1 MSRISNQSF
10 KVNAALE
17 QLVEISN
24 STAIPVSEASD
35 IQKWGSVATSQGQK
49 LSASSIPVVLASDQ
63 TDVPVTVSGV
73 PNVDIQ
79 SVGGLLIGLG
89 QNVSND
95 SFPVVIAS
103 DQSSLPV
110 TMTSSNNGFE
120 GNLDFATSVL
130 SGDFSSEVDTSS
142 AKNITITGVTTD
154 IGSNPI
160 ELWVA
165 HTSAGTK
172 YRFSYDIY
180 PDSSGHFSQ
189 ALENV
194 AVGYLYL
201 KYTVAATVTATA
213 LSN

>member
-24 STAIPVSEASD
+24 ATAIPVSEASD

-49 LSASSIPVVLASDQ
+49 VSASSIPVVVASDQ
-63 TDVPVTVSGV
+63 TDVPVSVSGT
-73 PNVDIQ
+73 PSINIT
-79 SVGGLLIGLG
+79 SVGGLLLGLG

-95 SFPVVIAS
+95 SLPVVIAS
-103 DQSSLPV
+103 DQSSIPV
-110 TMTSSNNGFE
+110 SLTSSNSGSE

-154 IGSNPI
+154 TSSNPI

-165 HTSAGTK
+165 HVTAGTK

-201 KYTVAATVTATA
+201 KYTVGATVTATA